1 MDTKIAVIRYAYADL
16 LLDSKYDKQ
25 QLNVKVLTARP
36 HFCIFKQINDIYS
49 INKQTCH
56 FLFDQITTVATEQE
70 YQLSYKLY
78 QRKGML
84 TYFVKNA
91 RNLFSVN

>member
-1 MDTKIAVIRYAYADL
+1 MDTKIAVISYAYADL
-16 LLDSKYDKQ
+16 LMDSKYHKHKA
-25 QLNVKVLTARP
+25 NVKLLTGRP

-56 FLFDQITTVATEQE
+56 FLFDQMTTLATEQE
-70 YQLSYKLY
+70 YQLYKLF

-84 TYFVKNA
+84 TYFVRNA
-91 RNLFSVN
+91 RNFRSVN